1 MASNTNGTIDAEEQG
16 TNIFATTSR
25 KDFTDELKRIARIA
39 APMTAVMALQ
49 YLQQTVSIVI
59 VGHISQLALTTVGIA
74 TALTNVTG
82 YSVLYGMAGGL
93 STLCGQAYGAG
104 QYKKLGTYTYS
115 GVISLLLMCP
125 PICLLWAFTGRLLRV
140 TGQDPVV
147 ADGAREFCLWSI
159 IGLVGTT
166 VVGPLT
172 RFLQAQSVVV
182 PMLLASTM
190 AFCLHAL
197 MSWILAFKVRMGD
210 TSVAVAFGLST
221 WLNAAALA
229 LYVKFSGKFKESRAP
244 FTWSALRGIPEFFQ
258 LGLPAAVMVCL
269 KWWSMEILTLLSGHL
284 PDPRLQTSVL
294 SVRYATMI
302 TYKSCSFYTLMVSDM
317 LFGVLYVSLTM
328 TTLHLTIPL
337 GLGAAVSTRVANEL
351 GAGNPRSARLA
362 VVVAVFVA
370 VVESSIV
377 SIALFFARDVVG
389 YAYSNDPQVV
399 KHISTIIPLI
409 CVFVVMDSLQGV
421 LSGTATGCGWQRAG
435 VLMNIGAFYLVGL
448 PLGLSLGFAAHLRS
462 TGFWIGIVA
471 GSLVQASLLSIF
483 TCFLD
488 WNNQATKA
496 RERVNGSSSSQ

>member
-1 MASNTNGTIDAEEQG
+1 MVDMTNNNADEQG
-16 TNIFATTSR
+16 TNIFSTTSR

-39 APMTAVMALQ
+39 GPMIAVMALQ

-82 YSVLYGMAGGL
+82 FSVLYGMAGGL
-93 STLCGQAYGAG
+93 ATLCGQAYGAG
-104 QYKKLGTYTYS
+104 QYPKLGTYTYS
-115 GVISLLLMCP
+115 GIISLFLVCP
-125 PICLLWAFTGRLLRV
+125 AICLLWAFTGKLLRA

-147 ADGAREFCLWSI
+147 AAGARDFCLWSI
-159 IGLVGTT
+159 IGLTGTA

-197 MSWILAFKVRMGD
+197 MSWILAFKVKMGD
-210 TSVAVAFGLST
+210 ASVAVAFGVST

-229 LYVKFSGKFKESRAP
+229 LYVKFSGKFKETRAP
-244 FTWSALRGIPEFFQ
+244 LTWGAFRGIPEFFQ
-258 LGLPAAVMVCL
+258 IGLPAAVMVCL
-269 KWWSMEILTLLSGHL
+269 KWWSMEVLTLLSGHL

-294 SVRYATMI
+294 SV
-302 TYKSCSFYTLMVSDM
+302 
-317 LFGVLYVSLTM
+317 SLTM
-328 TTLHLTIPL
+328 TTLHLTIAL
-337 GLGAAVSTRVANEL
+337 GLGVAVSTRVANEL

-399 KHISTIIPLI
+399 RQISTIIPLI
-409 CVFVVMDSLQGV
+409 CVFIVMDSLQGV

-435 VLMNIGAFYLVGL
+435 VFMNIGAFYLVGL
-448 PLGLSLGFAAHLRS
+448 PLGLSLGFAVHLRS

-488 WNNQATKA
+488 WNNQASKA
-496 RERVNGSSSSQ
+496 RDRVNGSSSH